1 MRDLQPVPVG
11 NGSSAGK
18 RSVPLTEPRRIKSP
32 PAFRGSRD
40 PTQRTK
46 ETSQVPA
53 GEVFSRKGLQDHT
66 LKPSNA
72 ERRGILEKEFLP

>member
-53 GEVFSRKGLQDHT
+53 GEVSRKGLHGHT
-66 LKPSNA
+66 LNPRSA
-72 ERRGILEKEFLP
+72 ERRGILEKDFFL